1 MFRAACICLALV
13 LPAGCVPLEHIPAEF
28 CCDDFADEWL
38 PENGLPAV
46 EIGRALRVNGPST
59 FPFYHSVGFD
69 PCPQG
74 LGRLTLTNTSLRDVL
89 WEVSSP
95 SVQLNILPDGGL
107 LPSGGSVAVEVSFNC
122 SSTMDLLSFVEIGIV
137 NRDAFVIV
145 ERIPVEGRID

>member
-1 MFRAACICLALV
+1 
-13 LPAGCVPLEHIPAEF
+13 
-28 CCDDFADEWL
+28 
-38 PENGLPAV
+38 
-46 EIGRALRVNGPST
+46 
-59 FPFYHSVGFD
+59 
-69 PCPQG
+69 
-74 LGRLTLTNTSLRDVL
+74 VL